1 LLREKEENKSNSK
14 LTDILTLEG
23 EVMTK
28 IEELNPN
35 YKTALAC
42 LRYALMCLDKEDVS
56 HARHAVRDA
65 LFRMGF
71 KDSDVYPL

>member
-1 LLREKEENKSNSK
+1 MAR
-14 LTDILTLEG
+14 
-23 EVMTK
+23 

-42 LRYALMCLDKEDVS
+42 LRYALMCLEKNDTS
-56 HARHAVRDA
+56 HAKHAIRDA
-65 LFRMGF
+65 WFRMGF

>member
-1 LLREKEENKSNSK
+1 MVEVRNIQNNLG
-14 LTDILTLEG
+14 G
-23 EVMTK
+23 EMVTK

-42 LRYALMCLDKEDVS
+42 LRYALMCLEKGDNS
-56 HARHAVRDA
+56 HAKHAVRDA

>member
-1 LLREKEENKSNSK
+1 MAR
-14 LTDILTLEG
+14 
-23 EVMTK
+23 

-42 LRYALMCLDKEDVS
+42 LRYALMRLEKNDVS
-56 HARHAVRDA
+56 HAKHAIRDA

>member
-1 LLREKEENKSNSK
+1 
-14 LTDILTLEG
+14 
-23 EVMTK
+23 MAK
-28 IEELNPN
+28 IEDLNPN

-42 LRYALMCLDKEDVS
+42 LRYALMCLEKKNVS
-56 HARHAVRDA
+56 HAKHAVRDA